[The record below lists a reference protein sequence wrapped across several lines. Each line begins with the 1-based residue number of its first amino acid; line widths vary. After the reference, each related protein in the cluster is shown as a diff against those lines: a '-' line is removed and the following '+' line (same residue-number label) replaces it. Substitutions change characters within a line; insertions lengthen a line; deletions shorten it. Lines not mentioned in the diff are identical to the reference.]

1 MVIKNRFNNNERYRS
16 LIKRVRRI
24 PFVLSVFALVVFFY
38 EIGFEHDSDIRV
50 FTHIVYKTTF
60 LVFIISIVGRYFK
73 KAIRP
78 RLKILLFD
86 IIFAL
91 FLSLIILQNFQI
103 EIFHLVFPARQELL
117 IFTAT
122 FIAFVRELSAL
133 RLEMKRV
140 VINPAQ
146 LFVYSFLLIIITGG
160 FLLMLPKATHTNI
173 SLVDAMFTSTSAV
186 CVTGLIVVDTGSFF
200 TVFGQTIILVLI
212 QIGGIGIMTFAS
224 YFSYFFRGV
233 SSYGN
238 QLVIREMTNTEK
250 ISEVFSVLKRILL
263 ITFFIEGIGALL
275 IFRSTLNSIVQ
286 PFDERFFFSVF
297 HSVSGFC
304 NAGFS
309 TLENS
314 LYESFYRF
322 NYPLHLTLAALIIL
336 GGLGFPVVINLVR
349 FVKMKMI
356 LFVSGLIRKKH
367 LFQMP
372 WLLNINTRIVLIT
385 SLVLTILGTVL
396 FYLFEYNN
404 TLAGHSF
411 SGKIIT
417 SFFGSVTTRTAGFN
431 TVDTSALHL
440 PTILIIMFLMW
451 VGASP
456 GSTGGG
462 IKTSSFTIAVLNII
476 SIAKGKTRLEI
487 FNREIS
493 VISVYRAF
501 TVIVLSIFVV
511 GISSFTILL
520 LNPELGLL
528 NIVFETISAYS
539 TVGLSRGITADLG
552 SYGKMVI
559 ILTMFIGRIS
569 LLTLLIALF
578 KKVSSENYQ
587 FPSEGILIN

>member
-1 MVIKNRFNNNERYRS
+1 MLFRS
-16 LIKRVRRI
+16 
-24 PFVLSVFALVVFFY
+24 
-38 EIGFEHDSDIRV
+38 
-50 FTHIVYKTTF
+50 
-60 LVFIISIVGRYFK
+60 
-73 KAIRP
+73 
-78 RLKILLFD
+78 
-86 IIFAL
+86 
-91 FLSLIILQNFQI
+91 
-103 EIFHLVFPARQELL
+103 
-117 IFTAT
+117 
-122 FIAFVRELSAL
+122 
-133 RLEMKRV
+133 
-140 VINPAQ
+140 
-146 LFVYSFLLIIITGG
+146 
-160 FLLMLPKATHTNI
+160 
-173 SLVDAMFTSTSAV
+173 
-186 CVTGLIVVDTGSFF
+186 
-200 TVFGQTIILVLI
+200 
-212 QIGGIGIMTFAS
+212 
-224 YFSYFFRGV
+224 
-233 SSYGN
+233 
-238 QLVIREMTNTEK
+238 EK
-250 ISEVFSVLKRILL
+250 IGEVFNVLKRILL

-275 IFRSTLNSIVQ
+275 IFQSTINSIIQ

-314 LYESFYRF
+314 MYESSYRF
-322 NYPLHLTLAALIIL
+322 NYPLHLILATLIIL
-336 GGLGFPVVINLVR
+336 GGLGFPVVINLIR
-349 FVKMKMI
+349 FVKMKLI
-356 LFVSGLIRKKH
+356 IIVSSLFRKKH

-411 SGKIIT
+411 FGKIIT

-440 PTILIIMFLMW
+440 PTLLIVMFLMW

-487 FNREIS
+487 FNREVS

-501 TVIVLSIFVV
+501 TVIVLSIFVI

-552 SYGKMVI
+552 SYGKVII

-569 LLTLLIALF
+569 MLTLLIAVF
-578 KKVSSENYQ
+578 KKVSSEKYQ
-587 FPSEGILIN
+587 FPSESILIN

>member
-1 MVIKNRFNNNERYRS
+1 LIKKRFINFERFIS
-16 LIKRVRRI
+16 LTKRVRRI
-24 PFVLSVFALVVFFY
+24 PFILSVFALIIFFY
-38 EIGFEHDSDIRV
+38 EIGFEHGSDIRI
-50 FTHIVYKTTF
+50 FTHLVYKTTF
-60 LVFIISIVGRYFK
+60 SIIIISIIGRYFH
-73 KAIRP
+73 KASRP
-78 RLKILLFD
+78 RIKILPFE
-86 IIFAL
+86 IIFVL
-91 FLSLIILQNFQI
+91 VLSMLILHDFRL
-103 EIFHLVFPARQELL
+103 EIIHPVFSARQELFL
-117 IFTAT
+117 FTAI
-122 FIAFVRELSAL
+122 FIAFVRELSAI
-133 RLEMKRV
+133 RLSMKRV
-140 VINPAQ
+140 VVNPAQ
-146 LFVYSFLLIIITGG
+146 LFIFSFLLIIIIGG

-233 SSYGN
+233 SSYKN

-250 ISEVFSVLKRILL
+250 IGEVFNVLKRILL

-275 IFRSTLNSIVQ
+275 IFQSTINSIIQ

-314 LYESFYRF
+314 MYESSYRF
-322 NYPLHLTLAALIIL
+322 NYPLHLILATLIIL
-336 GGLGFPVVINLVR
+336 GGLGFPVVVNLIR
-349 FVKMKMI
+349 FAKVKFLI
-356 LFVSGLIRKKH
+356 LVSGLFRKKH
-367 LFQMP
+367 LYQMP

-411 SGKIIT
+411 FGKIIT

-431 TVDTSALHL
+431 TVDTSALHI
-440 PTILIIMFLMW
+440 PTLLIVMFLMW

-487 FNREIS
+487 FNREVS

-501 TVIVLSIFVV
+501 TVIVLSIFVI

-552 SYGKMVI
+552 SYGKMVL

-569 LLTLLIALF
+569 MLTLLIAVF
-578 KKVSSENYQ
+578 KKVSSEKYQ
-587 FPSEGILIN
+587 FPSESILIN